1 MKITGVVTILSH
13 SCRPI
18 CRKWRDF
25 CVLLR
30 SKKRV
35 GDKTTCQFTSV
46 AFVYSELQISTIPWI
61 FYRTFD
67 PCEEFILSFFLF
79 FEIFQK
85 KKEKNIPNFTSSL
98 QISLRKNFAS
108 LARFFYLSL
117 HLCREYLLSLT
128 NLSPYR
134 VRNNR

>member
-85 KKEKNIPNFTSSL
+85 KKRKNIPNFTRLPRCKFLYGRIL
-98 QISLRKNFAS
+98 QVLRDSFI
-108 LARFFYLSL
+108 YLYTSVVNIY
-117 HLCREYLLSLT
+117 YLWEIFL
-128 NLSPYR
+128 R
-134 VRNNR
+134 IA